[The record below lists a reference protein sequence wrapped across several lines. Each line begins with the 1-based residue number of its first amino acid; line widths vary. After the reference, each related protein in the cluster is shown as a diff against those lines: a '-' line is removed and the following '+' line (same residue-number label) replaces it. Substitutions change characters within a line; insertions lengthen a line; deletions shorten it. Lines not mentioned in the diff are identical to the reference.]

1 MGLLHFK
8 LCFLIPYSALL
19 IHGQSKNKR
28 NGQKIQLKVNV
39 KVNVVHLMMIKGGLL
54 GGILALVF
62 WSSSCILI
70 TS

>member
-39 KVNVVHLMMIKGGLL
+39 VHLMMIKGGLL